1 MAEMDRAAELTI
13 ATGLVGYALTM
24 ELLTTLNT
32 QGFLTGD
39 QLRDIMD
46 SALSNLETVD
56 AEEGHEL
63 YWLARKL
70 LGHHLTGVRN
80 EVDPELGPDV
90 SDP

>member
-1 MAEMDRAAELTI
+1 MAEMDRTTELLI

-24 ELLTTLNT
+24 ELLTTLST
-32 QGFLTGD
+32 LGVLTGD

-56 AEEGHEL
+56 AEEQHEL
-63 YWLARKL
+63 YWLARDL
-70 LGHHLTGVRN
+70 LGCHLTGARD
-80 EVDPELGPDV
+80 ETEPDPGPDV